1 MPEVERPVHDSG
13 KGLHALS
20 GRQGRLLV
28 RLGRDGR
35 TTRDLLEALFRERAH
50 ARIADRASALSG
62 PMDVRPGPI
71 TVRDQRTRWGSAS
84 PSGALSF
91 SWRLILAPPD
101 VLDAVV
107 VHELAHLRI
116 SGHSRAFWMLVARH
130 APQTTAA
137 RRWLRDHARELRGAL
152 D

>member
-1 MPEVERPVHDSG
+1 MR
-13 KGLHALS
+13 KALPAA
-20 GRQGRLLV
+20 LV
-28 RLGRDGR
+28 ALVLSSLSPATLGAWGFNGHRFI
-35 TTRDLLEALFRERAH
+35 TERA
-50 ARIADRASALSG
+50 AVLA
-62 PMDVRPGPI
+62 PVVDVRPTRI

-84 PSGALSF
+84 RSGALSF

-101 VLDAVV
+101 VLDSVV

-116 SGHSRAFWMLVARH
+116 RGHDRAFWTLVERH
-130 APQTTAA
+130 APKTPTA